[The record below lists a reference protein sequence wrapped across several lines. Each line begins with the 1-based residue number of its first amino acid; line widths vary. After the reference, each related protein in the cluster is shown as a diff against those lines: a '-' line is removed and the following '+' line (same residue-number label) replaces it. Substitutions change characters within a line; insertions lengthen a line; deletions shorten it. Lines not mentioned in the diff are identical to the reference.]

1 MKVIKYLILFII
13 SVICN
18 NAYAQKQNNQWRFGF
33 GASIDFNSIPP
44 SFPSGAALPTLV
56 PPLNG
61 SFIEGTASIADRITG
76 DLLFYT
82 DGQTVWNAQNQPM
95 PNGSELAGNTYLSS
109 ITGAV
114 IVPVPQSCSKYYV
127 FTIGDPENG
136 YDGLKYSVVD
146 MELNNGL
153 GDIISG
159 QKSIFLYQNQSQ
171 CINVYPKS
179 TQDGYWVLTGDGT
192 GLGIAAFEVNAS
204 GIDTIPVISQINTDA
219 ITFKINPQ
227 GTKLVTI
234 SENMT
239 YGISLYNFDAATGI
253 LSDPINVPFVV
264 PDDLL
269 KYFEFS
275 PNGQY
280 LYATSDSYFYQFDIT
295 SNNASAIQASATMI
309 TIPFSG
315 SYGMPQLGPNG
326 KLYVFK
332 SPYVYQIENPNNQAA
347 SIGAITQLPT
357 NVTSFVTLPQWIYV
371 LPDVGPSASIVN
383 TSELCLQDSIPFS
396 LQSASGIV
404 SITWNFDDP
413 NSGNDNTSSLVN
425 PTHLFSDTG
434 TFSIQCIITLACSI
448 DTIAK
453 NLTINPHPVVN
464 ITTQLSGCDNS
475 SGSATANVS
484 QGSPEYSYVW
494 SPGGSTSVSIDSLPV
509 GDYSVIVSDANGCT
523 SSGSGSV
530 GIVAVPQISVLPEN
544 ATITVGD
551 SIQLSASGGLSY
563 LWSPPDYLSCSDC
576 PSPMATPLVTT
587 IYNVTGFDAA
597 GCLNTALVTIT
608 VEERCDEVFIPTIFS
623 PNGKGPQA
631 NETFCV
637 FSNCAD
643 QFKLV
648 IHNRWGE
655 KIFESEDISQCWDGT
670 FKGIEVQSGLYAYN
684 LYVRQQ
690 NGTVVNKTG
699 TITLVK

>member
-1 MKVIKYLILFII
+1 MKVIKHLILII
-13 SVICN
+13 ILVICN
-18 NAYAQKQNNQWRFGF
+18 NAFAQKQNNQWRFGF
-33 GASIDFNSIPP
+33 GASIDFNTIPP

-61 SFIEGTASIADRITG
+61 LFIEGTASIADRLTG

-109 ITGAV
+109 IAGAV
-114 IVPVPQSCSKYYV
+114 IVPVPQSCSKYYI
-127 FTIGDPENG
+127 FTAGDPENG
-136 YDGLKYSVVD
+136 YEGLKYSVVD

-179 TQDGYWVLTGDGT
+179 TQDGYWVLTGDES
-192 GLGIAAFEVNAS
+192 GLGIVAFEVNAS
-204 GIDTIPVISQINTDA
+204 GIDTIPIISQINTDA
-219 ITFKINPQ
+219 INFRINPQ

-234 SENMT
+234 YENIT

-253 LSDPINVPFVV
+253 VSDPIDVPFVV
-264 PDDLL
+264 PNDLL

-280 LYATSDSYFYQFDIT
+280 LYATSDTYFYQFDIT
-295 SNNASAIQASATMI
+295 SNNVSAIQASATLI
-309 TIPFSG
+309 TFPFTG
-315 SYGMPQLGPNG
+315 SYGMPQIGPNG
-326 KLYVFK
+326 KLYV
-332 SPYVYQIENPNNQAA
+332 VYAPFVYEIENPNNPAA
-347 SIGAITQLPT
+347 SIGPITQLPT
-357 NVTSFVTLPQWIYV
+357 NVETFVTLPQWIYV
-371 LPDVGPSASIVN
+371 LPDDGPSASIVN
-383 TSELCLQDSIPFS
+383 PSELCLQDSIPFS

-448 DTIAK
+448 DTIVK
-453 NLTINPHPVVN
+453 NLTINSLPVVN

-484 QGSPEYSYVW
+484 QGSPDYSYVW

-523 SSGSGSV
+523 ASGTGSV
-530 GIVAVPQISVLPEN
+530 GIAAGPQISVVPEN
-544 ATITVGD
+544 ATITAGD
-551 SIQLSASGGLSY
+551 SIQLTASGGLTY
-563 LWSPPDYLSCSDC
+563 VWSPASGLSCTDCVSPIASPSD
-576 PSPMATPLVTT
+576 TT
-587 IYNVTGFDAA
+587 TYTVTGFDAA
-597 GCLNTALVTIT
+597 GCLDTALVTIT

-637 FSNCAD
+637 FSDCVE

-655 KIFESEDISQCWDGT
+655 RIFETKDISQCWNGT
-670 FKGIEVQSGLYAYN
+670 FKGAEVASGVYAYN
-684 LYVRQQ
+684 VYLKQLDGIVL
-690 NGTVVNKTG
+690 NKAG
-699 TITLVK
+699 IINLFR

>member
-1 MKVIKYLILFII
+1 MKVIKHLILII
-13 SVICN
+13 ILVICN
-18 NAYAQKQNNQWRFGF
+18 NAFAQKQNNQWRFGF
-33 GASIDFNSIPP
+33 GASIDFNTIPP

-61 SFIEGTASIADRITG
+61 LFIEGTASIADRLTG

-109 ITGAV
+109 IAGAV
-114 IVPVPQSCSKYYV
+114 IVPVPQSCSKYYI
-127 FTIGDPENG
+127 FTAGDPENG
-136 YDGLKYSVVD
+136 YEGLKYSVVD

-179 TQDGYWVLTGDGT
+179 TQDGYWVLTGDES
-192 GLGIAAFEVNAS
+192 GLGIVAFEVNAS
-204 GIDTIPVISQINTDA
+204 GIDTIPIISQINTDA
-219 ITFKINPQ
+219 INFRINPQ

-234 SENMT
+234 YENIT

-253 LSDPINVPFVV
+253 VSDPIDVPFVV
-264 PDDLL
+264 PNDLL

-280 LYATSDSYFYQFDIT
+280 LYATSDTYFYQFDIT
-295 SNNASAIQASATMI
+295 SNNVSAIQASATLI
-309 TIPFSG
+309 TFPFTG
-315 SYGMPQLGPNG
+315 SYGMPQIGPNG
-326 KLYVFK
+326 KLYV
-332 SPYVYQIENPNNQAA
+332 VYAPFVYEIENPNNPAA
-347 SIGAITQLPT
+347 SIGPITQLPT
-357 NVTSFVTLPQWIYV
+357 NVETFVTLPQWIYV
-371 LPDVGPSASIVN
+371 LPDDGPSASIVN
-383 TSELCLQDSIPFS
+383 PSELCLQDSIPFS

-448 DTIAK
+448 DTIVK
-453 NLTINPHPVVN
+453 NLTINSLPVVN

-484 QGSPEYSYVW
+484 QGSPDYSYVW

-523 SSGSGSV
+523 ASGTGSV
-530 GIVAVPQISVLPEN
+530 GIAAGPQISVVPEN
-544 ATITVGD
+544 ATITAGD
-551 SIQLSASGGLSY
+551 SIQLTASGGLTY
-563 LWSPPDYLSCSDC
+563 VWSPASGLSCTDC
-576 PSPMATPLVTT
+576 VSPIASPT
-587 IYNVTGFDAA
+587 ISTSYTVTGFDAT
-597 GCLNTALVTIT
+597 GCLNSALVTIT

-637 FSNCAD
+637 FSDCVE

-655 KIFESEDISQCWDGT
+655 RIFETKDISQCWNGT
-670 FKGIEVQSGLYAYN
+670 FKGAEVASGVYAYN
-684 LYVRQQ
+684 VYLKQLDGIVL
-690 NGTVVNKTG
+690 NKAG
-699 TITLVK
+699 IINLFR

>member
-1 MKVIKYLILFII
+1 MKVIKHIILIII
-13 SVICN
+13 LVICN
-18 NAYAQKQNNQWRFGF
+18 NAFAQKQNNQWRFGF
-33 GASIDFNSIPP
+33 GASIDFNTIPP

-61 SFIEGTASIADRITG
+61 LFIEGTASIADRLTG

-109 ITGAV
+109 IAGAV
-114 IVPVPQSCSKYYV
+114 IVPVPQSCSKYYI
-127 FTIGDPENG
+127 FTAGDPENG
-136 YDGLKYSVVD
+136 YEGLKYSVVD

-179 TQDGYWVLTGDGT
+179 TQDGYWVLTGDES

-219 ITFKINPQ
+219 INFRINPQ

-234 SENMT
+234 YENIT

-253 LSDPINVPFVV
+253 VSDPIDVPFVV
-264 PDDLL
+264 PNDLL

-280 LYATSDSYFYQFDIT
+280 LYATSDTYFYQFDIT
-295 SNNASAIQASATMI
+295 SNNVSAIQASATLI
-309 TIPFSG
+309 TFPFTG
-315 SYGMPQLGPNG
+315 SYGMPQIGPNG
-326 KLYVFK
+326 KLYV
-332 SPYVYQIENPNNQAA
+332 VYAPFVYEIENPNNPAA
-347 SIGAITQLPT
+347 SIGPITQLPT
-357 NVTSFVTLPQWIYV
+357 NVETFVTLPQWIYV
-371 LPDVGPSASIVN
+371 LPDDGPSASIVN
-383 TSELCLQDSIPFS
+383 PSELCLQDSIPFS

-448 DTIAK
+448 DTIVK
-453 NLTINPHPVVN
+453 NLTINSLPVVN
-464 ITTQLSGCDNS
+464 ITTQFSGCDNS

-523 SSGSGSV
+523 ASGTGSV
-530 GIVAVPQISVLPEN
+530 GIAAGPQISVVPEN
-544 ATITVGD
+544 ATITAGD
-551 SIQLSASGGLSY
+551 SIQLTASGGLTY
-563 LWSPPDYLSCSDC
+563 VWSPASGLSCTDCVSPIASPSD
-576 PSPMATPLVTT
+576 TT
-587 IYNVTGFDAA
+587 TYTVTGFDAA
-597 GCLNTALVTIT
+597 GCVDTALVTIT

-637 FSNCAD
+637 FSDCVE

-655 KIFESEDISQCWDGT
+655 KVFETEDISQCWDGT
-670 FKGIEVQSGLYAYN
+670 FKGAEAASGVYAFNVY
-684 LYVRQQ
+684 LKQLD
-690 NGTVVNKTG
+690 GTVLNKIG
-699 TITLVK
+699 NINLIR